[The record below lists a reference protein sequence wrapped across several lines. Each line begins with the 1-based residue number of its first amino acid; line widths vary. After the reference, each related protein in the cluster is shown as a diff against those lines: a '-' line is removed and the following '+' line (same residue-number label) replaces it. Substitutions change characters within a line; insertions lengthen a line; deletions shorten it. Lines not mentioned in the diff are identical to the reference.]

1 MPPQVWQPKK
11 KNVKIVPAYTTAEN
25 ILQSQNRNKMT
36 SAKRGILA
44 STTEE
49 KLAGRI
55 KKP

>member
-11 KNVKIVPAYTTAEN
+11 KNDKIVPAYTTAEN

-36 SAKRGILA
+36 SATRGILA
-44 STTEE
+44 LTTGE